1 MRKHLTPGT
10 RRVTQD
16 DLWKLQGYT
25 PREIGN
31 DQRPLIYNHYLKSFE
46 PTYHIASAHHLKNV

>member
-25 PREIGN
+25 PRAAGN
-31 DQRPLIYNHYLKSFE
+31 QERSTAPDLQSLPQKL
-46 PTYHIASAHHLKNV
+46 